1 MTLRQPILY
10 AELMWRNQRIWV
22 LMLVVAGAVV
32 SPALLIAN
40 GGRFDPNIGVFLLYL
55 PLGLLYGAAMLY
67 YRRRSAAEITE
78 EGVRV
83 TRLIKSAVVP
93 YDLIR
98 QARVQKLE
106 LHFQD
111 DRKRLIRPITRSLLT
126 KDALFLRLR
135 GDDVQIAEIR
145 RQLGSQIASVDTVVL
160 PIPDP
165 DAMSWEVSS
174 RLPERTGVNL
184 GGQRRRKKAR

>member
-1 MTLRQPILY
+1 VTLRQPILY

-22 LMLVVAGAVV
+22 LMLVAAGAVV

-83 TRLIKSAVVP
+83 TRLIKSALIP

-98 QARVQKLE
+98 QVRVQKLE

-111 DRKRLIRPITRSLLT
+111 DRKRLIRPITRSLVP

-135 GDDVQIAEIR
+135 GDDVRIAEIR
-145 RQLGSQIASVDTVVL
+145 RQLGSQIASVDTVAL
-160 PIPDP
+160 PISDP

-174 RLPERTGVNL
+174 RLPDRTGVNL